1 MGVHMW
7 NFNNKAVVPTELMKH
22 QLDCAYRWLKLG
34 EVEGLI
40 FHCTPL
46 CDMGLE
52 AVEYCRRWI
61 DDHGEESVELAPI
74 HD

>member
-1 MGVHMW
+1 MW
-7 NFNNKAVVPTELMKH
+7 NFNNKAVVPAELMRH

-46 CDMGLE
+46 CDMDLK

-61 DDHGEESVELAPI
+61 NDHGEETVEL
-74 HD
+74 H